1 MNGYISTSEN
11 ETVADGFL
19 FGGNNNLLGIK
30 YLIEKDPRELNY
42 ASIKDFSDFPDEEEI
57 LFDAI
62 TYCKVMKIEDK
73 GDYQKVYLK

>member
-19 FGGNNNLLGIK
+19 FGGKINNNLLRIK
-30 YLIEKDPRELNY
+30 YIIEKDPSQLNY
-42 ASIKDFSDFPDEEEI
+42 ASIKDFSDFPDEEET

-62 TYCKVMKIEDK
+62 TYCKVMKIEEK
-73 GDYQKVYLK
+73 ADYQ